1 MGPNRRRLEREEA
14 HAHAAQRRKEEERRA
29 AAVAD
34 AAHII
39 EAWNDRLA
47 SGRRALFSPTI
58 GAAAIAG
65 YRWLTVHCPG
75 CGTLKEMDLT
85 AIRRHPDASL
95 MSLIPELS
103 CRNCRPHAPFAQLKG
118 LRRDDVQLPKLY
130 VVGSLPI
137 A

>member
-1 MGPNRRRLEREEA
+1 MGPNHRRLEREEA
-14 HAHAAQRRKEEERRA
+14 QARAAQRRKEEERRA
-29 AAVAD
+29 ADVAE

-65 YRWLTVHCPG
+65 YRWLTVYCPG
-75 CGTLKEMDLT
+75 CGTVKDVDLT
-85 AIRRHPDASL
+85 TIRRHPDASL

-103 CRNCRPHAPFAQLKG
+103 AATAGHTHRFAQLKG
-118 LRRDDVQLPKLY
+118 LRRDDVQLPQEASRQK
-130 VVGSLPI
+130 
-137 A
+137 

>member
-14 HAHAAQRRKEEERRA
+14 QARAAQRRKEEERRA
-29 AAVAD
+29 ADVAE

-65 YRWLTVHCPG
+65 YRWLTVYCPG
-75 CGTLKEMDLT
+75 CGTVKDIDLT
-85 AIRRHPDASL
+85 TIRRHPDASL

-103 CRNCRPHAPFAQLKG
+103 CRNCRPHAPFAQLRR
-118 LRRDDVQLPKLY
+118 LRRDDVQVPQEASRQK
-130 VVGSLPI
+130 
-137 A
+137 

>member
-14 HAHAAQRRKEEERRA
+14 HARAAQRRKEDERRA
-29 AAVAD
+29 ADVAE

-39 EAWNDRLA
+39 EAWNDRMA

-65 YRWLTVHCPG
+65 YRWLTVYCPG
-75 CGTLKEMDLT
+75 CGTVKDVDLT

-103 CRNCRPHAPFAQLKG
+103 CRNCRPHAPFAQPRR
-118 LRRDDVQLPKLY
+118 LRRDDVQVPQEASRQK
-130 VVGSLPI
+130 
-137 A
+137 